1 MGLRVRLGVRESG
14 PMTDAEFIERIDRHI
29 EQGNRYL
36 EQGNRYMEQG
46 NRHMERGNRHME
58 RGNQLMTEVSKEIR
72 LAREQHNDLRRFI
85 REINLRAE
93 RFTQAAI
100 AELQKVSEG
109 QRRLSESHEDS
120 RAETRAQTQ
129 ALLAVIDRLPPPSPA

>member
-1 MGLRVRLGVRESG
+1 
-14 PMTDAEFIERIDRHI
+14 MTDAEFIERIDRHI

-46 NRHMERGNRHME
+46 NRHMERGN
-58 RGNQLMTEVSKEIR
+58 QLMTEVSKEIR
-72 LAREQHNDLRRFI
+72 LAREQHDDLRRFI